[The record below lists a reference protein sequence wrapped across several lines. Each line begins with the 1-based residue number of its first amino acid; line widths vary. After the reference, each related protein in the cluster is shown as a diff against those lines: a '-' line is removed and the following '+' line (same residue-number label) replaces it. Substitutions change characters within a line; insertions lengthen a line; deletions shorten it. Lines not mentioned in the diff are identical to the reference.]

1 MFRIYL
7 SKNKESRVSNI
18 PFSTLSG
25 SSVQREVYRREGVR
39 DPWASSGALY
49 LCRHPIEKCIMQ
61 ELWVWQWEAQPIN
74 ECKRSWPRASTSA
87 HHYLYSHLV
96 YSVNALFLWT
106 NRHLIAA
113 LVDIMQVVFSAE
125 EISLYAL

>member
-1 MFRIYL
+1 MNYGCGSGRL
-7 SKNKESRVSNI
+7 NQLMSVKEVG
-18 PFSTLSG
+18 PG
-25 SSVQREVYRREGVR
+25 
-39 DPWASSGALY
+39 
-49 LCRHPIEKCIMQ
+49 HPLVC
-61 ELWVWQWEAQPIN
+61 
-74 ECKRSWPRASTSA
+74 A